1 METKIILL
9 TLLFMIITM
18 GCEQD
23 AGKKDCGCNNSTV
36 LSNVTYDNFSGR
48 VYHAQ
53 LFFDTLQHNNA
64 WFISVNFPDSFL
76 VGGVPQEALLKICNV
91 DLRAI
96 STITDTLTNKFR
108 GASILFSGKLKALC
122 PGEDFIGVQIPETY
136 ISQSYVIIESLKK
149 N

>member
-1 METKIILL
+1 MKTKTVLL
-9 TLLFMIITM
+9 TLLLMMITM

-36 LSNVTYDNFSGR
+36 LSNVTYDNFNGR
-48 VYHAQ
+48 VYRAQ
-53 LFFDTLQHNNA
+53 LFFDTLRHNNA
-64 WFISVNFPDSFL
+64 WFISVSLTPNPDGSSN
-76 VGGVPQEALLKICNV
+76 GSLLKICNV
-91 DLRAI
+91 DLPAI
-96 STITDTLTNKFR
+96 STITDTLTNKYR

-136 ISQSYVIIESLKK
+136 ISQSYVIIDSLKK